1 MNKKIET
8 KEEKKPTR
16 KDSPPIKV
24 YCLPEEKKLIE
35 ANARATG
42 LSVSTFLL
50 RIGMGYQVTGIVD
63 YEQVRELSRINGD
76 LGRLGGLLKLWLSN
90 DQRTA
95 KFGEGTIREL
105 LSQIED
111 TQRLMGEV
119 ALKVVMPRKSS

>member
-1 MNKKIET
+1 MGTEDQNKMKS
-8 KEEKKPTR
+8 TR
-16 KDSPPIKV
+16 KNSPPIKV
-24 YCLPEEKKLIE
+24 YCLPEEKKQIE

-42 LSVSTFLL
+42 LSVSTYLL
-50 RIGMGYQVTGIVD
+50 HIGIGYEVTGIVD

-90 DQRTA
+90 DKRTA
-95 KFGEGTIREL
+95 KFGESTIREL
-105 LSQIED
+105 LHQIEN

>member
-1 MNKKIET
+1 MET
-8 KEEKKPTR
+8 ETQAIKNPTR
-16 KDSPPIKV
+16 KNSPPIKV
-24 YCLPEEKKLIE
+24 YCLPEEKTQIE

-42 LSVSTFLL
+42 LSASTFLL

-95 KFGEGTIREL
+95 KFGESTIREL
-105 LSQIED
+105 LSKIEN
-111 TQRLMGEV
+111 TQNLIGEV